1 MKNVITL
8 TVLILAA
15 FVLNAQSLLSGPQKI
30 VIDKEHI
37 RYLVSNY
44 NNGALVAI
52 DNEGTQEYFVQD
64 AGFIDGLEIVG
75 DTVYG
80 VGSNGKVRAYNLTTK
95 QLVMNITITGS
106 NTNYLSSITS
116 DSAGHLFVSCPAL
129 HTIYKLRIS
138 DQSYWV
144 FAENN
149 GLNRPNG
156 ILLEKE
162 KNRIVVINDSP
173 NTSDINAIS
182 FTDSTVSL
190 LMSNNFHYPDGIER
204 DKNGYYFVGG
214 YYLPGLY
221 KINPDFSSE
230 PEMCF
235 AGSHM
240 IYPTYNE
247 EHNSILITYYGANDW
262 DEVFLS
268 TTSVATNEFHNG
280 PVLNQNFP
288 NPFTDY
294 TTITFELNSFA
305 HTSLEVYDSSGKA
318 INTLVNEKKQAGTYS
333 VSWDGKDSSGKQVSN
348 GTYFFRLTVNDTSK
362 TQRAI
367 LLKR

>member
-1 MKNVITL
+1 MKNVITI
-8 TVLILAA
+8 TVLMLAA
-15 FVLNAQSLLSGPQKI
+15 FLSNAQTLLSGPQKI

-44 NNGALVAI
+44 NNGAIVAI
-52 DNEGTQEYFVQD
+52 DNEGTQEYFVQA

-204 DKNGYYFVGG
+204 DKNGYYYVGG

-221 KINPDFSSE
+221 QINPDFSGE
-230 PEMCF
+230 PEMFF

-247 EHNSILITYYGANDW
+247 VHHSLLITYYGQNDW
-262 DEVFLS
+262 EEIFL
-268 TTSVATNEFHNG
+268 TTSSIESNELQRAF
-280 PVLNQNFP
+280 VLSKNYP
-288 NPFTDY
+288 NPFAERTSIQFEIKDY
-294 TTITFELNSFA
+294 A
-305 HTSLEVYDSSGKA
+305 HARLEVLDTSGII
-318 INTLVNEKKQAGTYS
+318 INTLVNEKKQTGTYS
-333 VSWDGKDSSGKQVSN
+333 VSWDGKNNSGKQVSN
-348 GTYFFRLTVNDTSK
+348 GTYYFKLTVNGSTEI
-362 TQRAI
+362 QRVII
-367 LLKR
+367 LK